1 MKKTDFEVFDALMV
15 DSQKCSDVSGMNSY
29 FIPHVCRLGLCSL
42 DILLFPLPLTIE
54 QKLHGQVDNYSSPG
68 HSSLFLT
75 PQLWLLELNPKE
87 AVCHCLVLWA
97 IL

>member
-29 FIPHVCRLGLCSL
+29 FIPHVCSL
-42 DILLFPLPLTIE
+42 DILLFPLPLIIE
-54 QKLHGQVDNYSSPG
+54 QKLPGQVDNCSSAG
-68 HSSLFLT
+68 HSNSFLIL
-75 PQLWLLELNPKE
+75 QLWLLELNPKE